1 MEHITV
7 SIVEDIPEVRES
19 IERLIQGSDEFV
31 LVSSYT
37 NAESAIQDIP
47 ARQPHIVI
55 MDINLPGING
65 IECIK
70 KIKEDCPTTQF
81 MMYTIF
87 EDDEK
92 VFDALASGAHGYLLK
107 KTPRDKILNALK
119 ELHEG
124 GAPMSTHIAR
134 KVIQSFEDNRK
145 NIQYNPLLTN
155 KEKELLELLSKG
167 FLYKEI
173 ADKLHIT
180 INTVK
185 QHIHNIYEK
194 LHVKN
199 RTEAVNKLYKSGN

>member
-19 IERLIQGSDEFV
+19 IERLIQASNEFV
-31 LVSSYT
+31 LSSSYA
-37 NAESAIQDIP
+37 NAESAIKDIP
-47 ARQPHIVI
+47 IHQPHIVI

-70 KIKEDCPTTQF
+70 KIKEHCPTTQF

-92 VFDALASGAHGYLLK
+92 VFDALATGAHGYLLK
-107 KTPRDKILNALK
+107 KTPREKILVALK

-199 RTEAVNKLYKSGN
+199 RTEAVNKLYGQR

>member
-7 SIVEDIPEVRES
+7 SIVEDIAEVRES

-31 LVSSYT
+31 LTSSYI
-37 NAESAIQDIP
+37 NAESAIKDIP
-47 ARQPHIVI
+47 KRQPQIVI
-55 MDINLPGING
+55 MDINLPGISG
-65 IECIK
+65 IECIR

-92 VFDALASGAHGYLLK
+92 VFDALATGAHGYLLK
-107 KTPRDKILNALK
+107 KTPREKILAALK

-134 KVIQSFEDNRK
+134 KVIQSFEDSRK
-145 NIQYNPLLTN
+145 NVQYNPLLTN
-155 KEKELLELLSKG
+155 KERELLELLSKG

-199 RTEAVNKLYKSGN
+199 RTEAVNKLYGQK

>member
-19 IERLIQGSDEFV
+19 IERLIHGSDEFV
-31 LVSSYT
+31 LASSYA

-199 RTEAVNKLYKSGN
+199 RTEAVNKLYGQK